1 MRAPRQPRTTRTRT
15 AFRGLRAP
23 RAAALGGLAA
33 LLAASLTACALP
45 TTTGGSAPGS
55 ARLTADL
62 AGYPSSLD
70 PGLQYDTDSYSVY
83 RNIFDQLLHRDPKTN
98 KPIPWLAT
106 HWRRTTPTTWVFTL
120 RDDVRFSDGSRLTA
134 ADAAFSIQRILDPKF
149 GSQQYANFSAIA
161 SATGHGDTL
170 TIRTKYPSPTL
181 LTYLTTLSV
190 VPEAY
195 VKKVGNDRFNVR
207 PMGSGPYSFVSAIPG
222 SQVVLRR
229 NESYWGAQPPIR
241 RVTFRAVPSP
251 ASRVADL
258 TSGKADIADGMTPD
272 TAIQMKSASNLK
284 VLSAPT
290 ERVSYL
296 AFNTIKGGPTDDPR
310 VRQAIS
316 LAIDYKALI
325 SALEQGYGKRV
336 DSVLT
341 PLAVGY
347 PKQLAPYT
355 YDPAKARALIKEAGA
370 AGKTVVMATSPT
382 YDPQIVQVIQANIQ
396 DAGLKVS
403 IVNSDQATYLKK
415 VQSPAHDWGSIRFG
429 QWSCSCLDADGVAYP
444 LFRSGTV
451 WSSYHNPDFDALVDK
466 ARRTI
471 DPVARDRLYAKAY
484 GILDKDTP
492 GVGLFQIYSIYGA
505 NKRLLWHPDAQQSF
519 YVADMRFTP

>member
-1 MRAPRQPRTTRTRT
+1 MRAPRIPPTQAKRT
-15 AFRGLRAP
+15 GLPGIRAV
-23 RAAALGGLAA
+23 RCGALAA
-33 LLAASLTACALP
+33 LLAVALTACALP

-55 ARLTADL
+55 ASLTADL
-62 AGYPSSLD
+62 ASYPASLD

-83 RNIFDQLLHRDPKTN
+83 RNIFDQLLRRDPKTN
-98 KPIPWLAT
+98 KPVPSLAT
-106 HWRRTTPTTWVFTL
+106 RWHQTTPTTWVFTL
-120 RDDVRFSDGSRLTA
+120 RDDVRFSDGSPLTA
-134 ADAAFSIQRILDPKF
+134 ADAAFSIRRILDPRL
-149 GSQQYANFSAIA
+149 GSQQNANFSAVA

-170 TIRTKYPSPTL
+170 TIKTTYPSPTL

-195 VKKVGNDRFNVR
+195 VKKVGNARFNLH

-229 NESYWGAQPPIR
+229 NDHWWGHEPPIR
-241 RVTFRAVPSP
+241 QVTFRAVPSA

-258 TSGKADIADGMTPD
+258 TSGKADIADSMTPD
-272 TAIQMKSASNLK
+272 TAIQMKSASNLQ

-296 AFNTIKGGPTDDPR
+296 AFNTLKGGPTDDPR
-310 VRQAIS
+310 VRRAIS
-316 LAIDYKALI
+316 LAIDYTSLI
-325 SALEQGYGKRV
+325 NALEQGYGKRV

-347 PKQLAPYT
+347 PKALHPYA
-355 YDPAKARALIKEAGA
+355 YDPAKARRLVKEAGA
-370 AGKTVVMATSPT
+370 EGKTVVMATSPT

-396 DAGLKVS
+396 DAGLKVA
-403 IVNSDQATYLKK
+403 IDNTDQATYLKK
-415 VQSPAHDWGSIRFG
+415 VQGPSHDWGSIRFG

-444 LFRSGTV
+444 LFHSGTV
-451 WSSYHNPDFDALVDK
+451 WSSYHNTSFDALVDQ

-471 DPVARDRLYAKAY
+471 DPAARERLYARAY
-484 GILDKDTP
+484 GILDKDLP
-492 GVGLFQIYSIYGA
+492 GIGLFQIYSIYGA

-519 YVADMRFTP
+519 SVADMRFTS